1 MPNNQVTSLHS
12 PHVERVKA
20 LLGSRGKKVRQAE
33 KLFVADGIQS
43 VREAL
48 TAGTNSYEQAPEL
61 VNLYLTEKGAA
72 KLATEIDSDLLKD
85 APIVNVSD
93 AVMDAMAQT
102 ETPQGILALCK
113 YTEMT
118 LYKIAQ
124 RQARKI
130 AYFWEIQDPGN
141 SGTVIRT
148 AEACGFDAV
157 IFSNNSVDAYSPKTI
172 RATVGAIWHIP
183 VVENIPV
190 GELAKFAKEHQFKT
204 IGLAGEAT
212 DSLLDL
218 SESEKTIL
226 IFGNEAR
233 GLPAELTLDQ
243 RVRIPMKGASESLN
257 VASAAAIAMFEVGI
271 R

>member
-157 IFSNNSVDAYSPKTI
+157 I
-172 RATVGAIWHIP
+172 
-183 VVENIPV
+183 VENIPFE
-190 GELAKFAKEHQFKT
+190 ELAKFAKEHQFKT